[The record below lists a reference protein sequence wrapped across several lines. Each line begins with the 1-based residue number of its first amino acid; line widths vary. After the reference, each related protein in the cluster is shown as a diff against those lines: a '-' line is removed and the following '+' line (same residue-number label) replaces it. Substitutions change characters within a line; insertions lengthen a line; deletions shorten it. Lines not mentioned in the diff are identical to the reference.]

1 VIAVQESMC
10 GQRLSEPVSK
20 RRDLSP
26 VLRVSPLS
34 YFPRILASG
43 PQGVFSHM
51 SIPFLQGKLQGE
63 ERKKVLQAVQE
74 QAKVAACAA
83 VKLALEAFLE
93 AEVSVKLGRE
103 KGEARRMNGQERPI
117 DWQCGHCG
125 CSDANQFT
133 RDGHYHR
140 GLSTGWGQSAR
151 SAHAHAGMPTVS
163 A

>member
-1 VIAVQESMC
+1 MS
-10 GQRLSEPVSK
+10 LPF
-20 RRDLSP
+20 SP
-26 VLRVSPLS
+26 
-34 YFPRILASG
+34 
-43 PQGVFSHM
+43 
-51 SIPFLQGKLQGE
+51 GKLQGE

-103 KGEARRMNGQERPI
+103 KGEGRRISGQERLS

-133 RDGHYHR
+133 RDGHYRR
-140 GLSTGWGQSAR
+140 GLSTGWGYVSDLR
-151 SAHAHAGMPTVS
+151 MPMLECQQCQHDGVS
-163 A
+163 HFAMIEKYHR